1 MIRISDSRDKKIKSV
16 SKNDKRS
23 GGGPELWNSAMEL
36 QGPEVGIARNRPE
49 LAGVGLGVSAKS

>member
-36 QGPEVGIARNRPE
+36 RDPEVGIARNEPE
-49 LAGVGLGVSAKS
+49 LAGV